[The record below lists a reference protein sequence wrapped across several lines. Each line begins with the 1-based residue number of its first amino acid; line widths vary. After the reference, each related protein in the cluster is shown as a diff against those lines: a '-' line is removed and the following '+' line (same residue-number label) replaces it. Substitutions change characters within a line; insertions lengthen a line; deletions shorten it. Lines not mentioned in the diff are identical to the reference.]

1 MPLSATLSPPTLS
14 LFPQFQPPHQSNLHL
29 PHNLTPFLKPKRL
42 FTPQFAARRSP
53 NYPQGGGGGGDGF
66 VDDPRNWSR
75 TINSEIDRPY
85 GFDDEDEDAEDE
97 DDDDEE
103 DRSLDLLVRFV
114 QNVFKKVSKRA
125 RRAVRSVL
133 PVAIP
138 TKLVGFSVN
147 GVLLLAFLWVLK
159 AFLEVIC
166 TLGSLVFVSILL
178 IRGIWIGVAYVQEN
192 RNHKIGNF
200 EDESRPW
207 TGAQPAT

>member
-1 MPLSATLSPPTLS
+1 MPLSATVSPPTLS
-14 LFPQFQPPHQSNLHL
+14 LFPQSQPPQQSQLHL

-42 FTPQFAARRSP
+42 TPQFHCAKATRRNP
-53 NYPQGGGGGGDGF
+53 NYPPGGADSF

-75 TINSEIDRPY
+75 SINSEIDRPY
-85 GFDDEDEDAEDE
+85 GFEDDDEDDEDG

-138 TKLVGFSVN
+138 TKLV
-147 GVLLLAFLWVLK
+147 
-159 AFLEVIC
+159 IC

-192 RNHKIGNF
+192 RNHKVGNF
-200 EDESRPW
+200 EDEGRPW